1 MVESTDLSCR
11 LGTLVAGDVPEF
23 DFGIDGEVAEKIDD
37 KEDAAFEEGDDGEGT
52 ITIVFAD
59 GAGKGADTP
68 PNPRSGE
75 VRLPG
80 GAGHLPAAV
89 GVN

>member
-11 LGTLVAGDVPEF
+11 LGALVAGDVPEF
-23 DFGIDGEVAEKIDD
+23 DFGIDGEMAEKIDD
-37 KEDAAFEEGDDGEGT
+37 KEDATFEEGDDGEGA
-52 ITIVFAD
+52 IAVVFAN
-59 GAGKGADTP
+59 GAGEGADTS
-68 PNPRSGE
+68 PNPRGGE

>member
-1 MVESTDLSCR
+1 
-11 LGTLVAGDVPEF
+11 LVAGDAPEF

-37 KEDAAFEEGDDGEGT
+37 KEDATFEEGDDGEGT
-52 ITIVFAD
+52 ITVVFSD
-59 GAGKGADTP
+59 GRGEGADTP
-68 PNPRSGE
+68 PNLRGGE
-75 VRLPG
+75 VGLPG

>member
-1 MVESTDLSCR
+1 VVESTDFSCG
-11 LGTLVAGDVPEF
+11 LGALIAGDVPEF
-23 DFGIDGEVAEKIDD
+23 YLGIDGEMAEKIDD
-37 KEDAAFEEGDDGEGT
+37 KEYTTFEEGDDGEGT

-59 GAGKGADTP
+59 RAGEGADTP
-68 PNPRSGE
+68 PNPRGGE
-75 VRLPG
+75 VGLPG